1 MAHLKLWRLFRIDD
15 LFGDMA
21 VGRSFTVHVY
31 LVWLNSRCG
40 GSFVFEVAH
49 VEMWWL
55 IWRCGGTFVFVV
67 ALLKIRW
74 LIWRYGGSFRD
85 VVAQLKLW

>member
-1 MAHLKLWRLFRIDD
+1 MTYLEIWRLAGHLQYMYI
-15 LFGDMA
+15 
-21 VGRSFTVHVY
+21 
-31 LVWLNSRCG
+31 WLNSRCG

-55 IWRCGGTFVFVV
+55 ILRCGGTFVFVV